1 MKAPDSFRPNP
12 RLHLVLWLA
21 MAGLMVPVAAAA
33 IVAVRTY
40 SDGKFNGVIGFTY
53 KQSQPAWP
61 ALPTARPGAPNVV
74 IFLLDDVGFANLG
87 SYGGPIHTPNIDRIA
102 ARGLRYNN
110 FTTTALCSP
119 TRAALLTGRN
129 HHAVGFGTIIEAAT
143 GYPGYDGLLP
153 DDAGTLP
160 TILKLNGYAT
170 YAIGKWHNTPL
181 EFTSAAGPFKYWPTG
196 IWGFDYFFGFQ
207 GGEASQWNPE
217 LFENTSAVL
226 LSTPPPMQEWN

>member
-1 MKAPDSFRPNP
+1 MNSRMKSSIKRYAGVSLILFSIALTCAWAIAQGLRLYPDEQFS
-12 RLHLVLWLA
+12 
-21 MAGLMVPVAAAA
+21 
-33 IVAVRTY
+33 
-40 SDGKFNGVIGFTY
+40 GKIA
-53 KQSQPAWP
+53 KSIRDSIPAWP
-61 ALPTARPGAPNVV
+61 QIPSSRPGSPNVV

-87 SYGGPIHTPNIDRIA
+87 SYGGPIHTPNIDRLA
-102 ARGLRYNN
+102 QAGLRYNN
-110 FTTTALCSP
+110 YTTTALCSP

-129 HHAVGFGTIIEAAT
+129 HHSVGFGTIIEAAT
-143 GYPGYDGLLP
+143 GYPGYNGLLR
-153 DDAGTLP
+153 DDAGTIA

-217 LFENTSAVL
+217 
-226 LSTPPPMQEWN
+226 